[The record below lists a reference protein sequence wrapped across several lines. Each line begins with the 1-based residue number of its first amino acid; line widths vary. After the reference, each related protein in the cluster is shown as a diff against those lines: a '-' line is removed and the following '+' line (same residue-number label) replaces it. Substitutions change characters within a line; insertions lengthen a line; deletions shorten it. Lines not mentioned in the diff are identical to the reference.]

1 MPKILS
7 RIWKSWVILFI
18 YLFIWCRSA
27 HTGNS
32 TKPRSMKKWSNNST
46 PNQSGHILIEH
57 LKNNGIF
64 KFCNE
69 NTNTTARGML
79 LFNNWVKAKK
89 KNAVK
94 IVLTMLDLYRR
105 WSEWPLSCRGL
116 KLCFQ
121 TLVRRSYG
129 TRLHCLCQWNAHTWM
144 KICKSH
150 HLIWV
155 PSVQSYKVTS
165 LPELRVAGVWI
176 TLLLSI
182 YRLPR
187 CHGHMPF
194 YQPHPVSVLI
204 DVWWCHS
211 HFRQFHLLLV
221 AGVSEIPCISF

>member
-1 MPKILS
+1 
-7 RIWKSWVILFI
+7 
-18 YLFIWCRSA
+18 
-27 HTGNS
+27 
-32 TKPRSMKKWSNNST
+32 MKKWSNNST
-46 PNQSGHILIEH
+46 PNQSGHILIER

-79 LFNNWVKAKK
+79 LFNYSVKAKKK

-94 IVLTMLDLYRR
+94 IVLTVLDLYRR
-105 WSEWPLSCRGL
+105 WSE
-116 KLCFQ
+116 
-121 TLVRRSYG
+121 
-129 TRLHCLCQWNAHTWM
+129 CLCLVEVSNYVFRLWYLEVMALFFIVSVNEMHTHEW
-144 KICKSH
+144 KYAS
-150 HLIWV
+150 LIIWYGV
-155 PSVQSYKVTS
+155 PSVQSDKVTS

-211 HFRQFHLLLV
+211 HFRQFHLLLI
-221 AGVSEIPCISF
+221 AGVSEIPCISFYRLHRGVRP